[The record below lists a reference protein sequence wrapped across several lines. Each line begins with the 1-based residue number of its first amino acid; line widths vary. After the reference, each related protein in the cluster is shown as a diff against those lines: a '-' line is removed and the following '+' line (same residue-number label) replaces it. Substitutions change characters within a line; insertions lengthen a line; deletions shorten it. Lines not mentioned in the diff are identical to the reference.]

1 MPTTPVRAFKRLLP
15 RGLFGRSLIIIVAP
29 MVMLQAIVTYAFFVR
44 HYDIVTRHMA
54 QGAAADVTYL
64 VALKEERPWDKTHA
78 NMLDLAARTFGYQ
91 ASFST
96 GDHLNA
102 PYARFMPVF
111 TNAMNAVF
119 ANHFGESYHFTSR
132 RIDKYVDLKVQL
144 NDGVLRIMIP
154 QDRLI
159 ASNADIFILWM
170 VGSSLVLI
178 AVAIL
183 FLRNQVRPI
192 ERLAYAAEAFG
203 KGQSVPGF
211 KPYGATEVRRAAQA
225 FLTMRSRIERYV
237 QQRTEMLAGVSHDL
251 KTPLTRLR
259 LQLAMLDDGVDTTP
273 MREDLREMEHMLDE
287 YLEFA
292 RGEGGEDAESADV
305 SEIVKEAAAAAVRAR
320 PDKAARLSVDAHE
333 NISLPV
339 RRNALRRCAANLID
353 NALKHGAQVSVSLAH
368 TARFVEIFVDDDG
381 PGIPT
386 DRREEAFRPFHRLDQ
401 GRNLQTGG
409 VGLGLAI
416 ARDIAR
422 AHGGDLILDK
432 SAMGGLRAAI
442 RLPM

>member
-1 MPTTPVRAFKRLLP
+1 
-15 RGLFGRSLIIIVAP
+15 
-29 MVMLQAIVTYAFFVR
+29 
-44 HYDIVTRHMA
+44 
-54 QGAAADVTYL
+54 
-64 VALKEERPWDKTHA
+64 
-78 NMLDLAARTFGYQ
+78 
-91 ASFST
+91 
-96 GDHLNA
+96 
-102 PYARFMPVF
+102 
-111 TNAMNAVF
+111 
-119 ANHFGESYHFTSR
+119 
-132 RIDKYVDLKVQL
+132 
-144 NDGVLRIMIP
+144 
-154 QDRLI
+154 
-159 ASNADIFILWM
+159 
-170 VGSSLVLI
+170 
-178 AVAIL
+178 
-183 FLRNQVRPI
+183 
-192 ERLAYAAEAFG
+192 
-203 KGQSVPGF
+203 
-211 KPYGATEVRRAAQA
+211 
-225 FLTMRSRIERYV
+225 
-237 QQRTEMLAGVSHDL
+237 
-251 KTPLTRLR
+251 
-259 LQLAMLDDGVDTTP
+259 MLDDGVDTTP